1 MIPLYVSNGAY
12 LTRLN
17 GRNFRLIPSVAPR
30 LHADGGEFLMYE
42 SWDGEIDSIRRLL
55 RESGLS
61 FPVTHADK
69 IIGDILAERGRAGKD
84 DAVKTFRRDLDTA
97 VTLGSDKMVCHLW
110 NGPCSDRSF
119 DETLPI
125 YAILHNMAKDSGV
138 TLTMENVTCV
148 SNLALDHLAAAAEYI
163 PDARFTYDT
172 KMAFLHGENALLATD
187 KYRFLLEKGYI
198 THLHLN
204 DSSLNMP
211 MAGRLP
217 IMHIG
222 DGEVDFG
229 AFFRLLKACNFAGTA
244 TVESTSLFPDGQIN
258 LDKLN
263 RSLDA
268 VRRGLDYVSG
278 SAEEYEG

>member
-17 GRNFRLIPSVAPR
+17 GRNFRLIPEVAPR
-30 LHADGGEFLMYE
+30 LRADGGEFLMYE
-42 SWDGEIDSIRRLL
+42 SWDGEIDTIRRLL
-55 RESGLS
+55 RESALS

-69 IIGDILAERGRAGKD
+69 ITGDILAERGRSGEA
-84 DAVKTFRRDLDTA
+84 DALKAFRRDLDTA
-97 VTLGSDKMVCHLW
+97 LVLGSKKMVCHLW

-125 YAILHNMAKDSGV
+125 YAKMHNMAKDEGIV
-138 TLTMENVTCV
+138 LTMENVTCV
-148 SNLALDHLAAAAEYI
+148 SNLALDHLAAATELI
-163 PDARFTYDT
+163 PDVRFTYDT

-222 DGEVDFG
+222 DGEVDFA
-229 AFFRLLKACNFAGTA
+229 AFFRLLKECNFAGTA

-258 LDKLN
+258 IDKLN
-263 RSLDA
+263 ASLDR
-268 VRRGLDYVSG
+268 VRQGLNG
-278 SAEEYEG
+278 